1 MEIKICVSHRLDIDS
16 FVVSSDIITPVLCG
30 ALYDK
35 EHKKDMQGDNWGE
48 NISGRRINLGEFT
61 VEYWMWKNIKA
72 DYYGLCHYRRYFSFS
87 NKSGYRNGDN
97 HIFELFLNSRAVKKY
112 NMDDG
117 NKIKSLCSRYEIIIP
132 EPTDVT
138 NVPIY
143 DVEIKTVRDLW
154 SYTYGKVMPYD
165 MIDIF
170 LSTLKKMNFPLYDEA
185 VEYLSTRYHIGY
197 NCFIVSKEIFNEMC
211 ELIFSTLSV
220 LENEYK
226 DMEELTKYPR
236 TLGYLCEIIF
246 GIYIYKSKTNMKYKE
261 IPLIFFGETSKN
273 ISFGH
278 KFKIYSYEYIK
289 RLLKIIVPV
298 SIYQKLKLLLRSK

>member
-1 MEIKICVSHRLDIDS
+1 MEIKIYISQRLDIES
-16 FVVSSDIITPVLCG
+16 FVVSSDIMTPVLCG

-35 EHKKDMQGDNWGE
+35 EHKRDMQGDNQGE
-48 NISGRRINLGEFT
+48 NISEKRINLGEFT
-61 VEYWMWKNIKA
+61 VEYWMWKNVRA

-97 HIFELFLNSRAVKKY
+97 HIFELFLNNRAVKKY
-112 NMDDG
+112 KMDDN
-117 NKIKSLCSRYEIIIP
+117 NKIKSLCSKYEIIIP
-132 EPTDVT
+132 EPTDVA

-143 DVEIKTVRDLW
+143 DVQIKTVKDLW
-154 SYTYGKVMPYD
+154 AYKYGKDMPYN

-170 LSTLKKMNFPLYDEA
+170 LLTLKKMNFSLYDEA
-185 VEYLSTRYHIGY
+185 VEYLSTRHHIGY

-211 ELIFSTLSV
+211 ELIFSTLFV

-226 DMEELTKYPR
+226 DMEELKNYPR

-246 GIYIYKSKTNMKYKE
+246 GIYIYKAKTNIKYKE
-261 IPLIFFGETSKN
+261 IPLIFFGETRKN
-273 ISFGH
+273 ISFRY

-289 RLLKIIVPV
+289 RLLKFIVPV